1 MDVWKK
7 ELKRKKLHLIILI
20 LLMISMLLTSCYKG
34 KNKVD
39 TKNHDFNEYNSYA
52 LDENMDEEKIL
63 ALVQS
68 ADTSKL
74 KTISKVNT
82 ISKSIALTFEGMG
95 DKDTMDRILNLLD
108 KYNSK
113 ATFFLPGMRVAE
125 EPDIAMNIVKRGH
138 DIGNNT
144 LNRKSKLDS
153 LDIKEIYKE
162 IALSNQIIEKETK
175 VKTNLLR
182 VKGANYTDHILKA
195 AAADGYVA
203 AVGYNFN
210 MQTTSK
216 TNSEIKKYFSSHINR
231 GDIVTIDANK
241 EDALDLTEFV
251 LKEAVRQGYNILNVN
266 ELLKKE
272 YITDKSMFSVSENK
286 GRNKEVFSYA
296 YTTKK
301 AVALTFE
308 GMGDKAMMNGILNA
322 LDENHIK
329 ATFFLPAFAVYDHT
343 DIAKEILKRGH
354 EIESNS
360 LERKDLTQLDHNKVL
375 EQIYMADKIFKDKLG
390 ISPKYLRPTFGSAN
404 DTVCKAADALGY
416 TVVTYS
422 KNPKDTD
429 MKSAKEI
436 EEYIK
441 KKITRGEIITLNAS
455 TNPAVIEAIPLIAK
469 HVRYTGYDFVT
480 IDELYKSQY
489 ERKPLEQIPGFNAAS
504 VKLNNGGIQKE
515 LIHKLPKSA
524 GKTVALT
531 FDDWGSDRTVTAVLD
546 ILKANGIKAS
556 FFIRGKGA
564 EANPNLLMAI
574 AQDGHDIA
582 NHTYSHTTTGEQS
595 IQELQEDIVKCHRVL
610 THAIQ
615 RQPEMFFRP
624 PQFKIDEERAAAIQA
639 SGYKNVIMS
648 ELSPHDWNT
657 QKSPK
662 EILDDIFNRVE
673 DGSIITLH
681 ILDDSSVLEV
691 LQPTIDELR
700 KRGYSFT
707 KISDYIK

>member
-1 MDVWKK
+1 MYIWKK
-7 ELKRKKLHLIILI
+7 GLKRKKLHFIILI
-20 LLMISMLLTSCYKG
+20 LLMMSILLTSCNKD

-39 TKNHDFNEYNSYA
+39 TKNPDFNEYNSYV
-52 LDENMDEEKIL
+52 LDENIDEENIL
-63 ALVQS
+63 GLVQS
-68 ADTSKL
+68 ADKSKL
-74 KTISKVNT
+74 KTIYKVNT
-82 ISKSIALTFEGMG
+82 ISKSIALTFEGMA
-95 DKDTMDRILNLLD
+95 DKDTMNKILDLLD
-108 KYNSK
+108 KYNVKS
-113 ATFFLPGMRVAE
+113 TFFLPGIRVAE
-125 EPDIAMNIVKRGH
+125 EPDIAMSIIKRGH

-144 LNRKSKLDS
+144 LNRKSKLDN

-162 IALSNQIIEKETK
+162 IAISNQIIEKETK

-182 VKGANYTDHILKA
+182 VKGANYTDDILKA
-195 AAADGYVA
+195 AAVDGYVA

-216 TNSEIKKYFSSHINR
+216 SNSEIKKYFSSHINR
-231 GDIVTIDANK
+231 GDIVTIDTNK
-241 EDALDLTEFV
+241 EDAIDLTEFV
-251 LKEAVRQGYNILNVN
+251 LKEALGQGCSILSVN

-272 YITDKSMFSVSENK
+272 YKIDKSVFSASENIGKNK
-286 GRNKEVFSYA
+286 GVFSYA

-308 GMGDKAMMNGILNA
+308 GMGDKTMMNGILNA

-329 ATFFLPAFAVYDHT
+329 ATFFLPGLAVSDHT
-343 DIAKEILKRGH
+343 ELAKEILKRGH

-360 LERKDLTQLDHNKVL
+360 LEKKDLTQLDYNKVS
-375 EQIYMADKIFKDKLG
+375 EQIYITDKIFKDKLG
-390 ISPKYLRPTFGSAN
+390 ISPRYLRPTFGSTN

-422 KNPKDTD
+422 KNSKDSD

-436 EEYIK
+436 EEYMK
-441 KKITRGEIITLNAS
+441 KKITRGEIITLNAAV
-455 TNPAVIEAIPLIAK
+455 NPAVIEAIPLIAK

-504 VKLNNGGIQKE
+504 VKLNNNGIEKQ
-515 LIHKLPKSA
+515 LIHVLPKSA
-524 GKTVALT
+524 GKTVSLT
-531 FDDWGSDRTVTAVLD
+531 FDDWASDRTITAVLD

-574 AQDGHDIA
+574 AKDGHDIA

-595 IQELQEDIVKCHRVL
+595 IKELQEDIIKCHQVL
-610 THAIQ
+610 TYAIQ

-624 PQFKIDEERAAAIQA
+624 PQFEIDEKRAAAIQA

-648 ELSPHDWNT
+648 DLSPHDWNT
-657 QKSPK
+657 EKSSK
-662 EILDDIFNRVE
+662 EVLDDIFNRVE

-700 KRGYSFT
+700 RRGYSFA